1 MTYHHRFIRWLL
13 TLLFLP
19 VLLFSQKGKMT
30 ETGVV
35 DISYRMFKLD
45 NGLTVIIHEDHK
57 APIVAI
63 NIWYHVGSKNE
74 RPGKSGFAHLFEHLM
89 FNGSEDYNDDYF
101 QALERVGATDMNGT
115 TNEDR
120 TNYFQNVPTSAF
132 DLALWMESDRMG
144 HLLGAIDQAK
154 LDEQRGVVQN
164 EKRQGENQP
173 YAVSEE
179 LITKATWPAGHPY
192 DHTVIG
198 SMDDLNAASLSDVK
212 DWFRA
217 SYGPSNA
224 VLSIAGDV
232 TTEDALARV
241 KKYFGDI
248 PPGPPVARFSS
259 WVAKRTGVQ
268 REVAQDRVPQARVYK
283 VWNIPGWGT
292 PDLDYLNLASDVLS
306 SGKSSRLYY
315 RLVYKDQIATNV
327 NAYID
332 RREIASQF
340 VITATAKPG
349 EDLTAVEK
357 AIDEEMTKFLKSGPT
372 QVELERMKARYE
384 ASFLRGI
391 ERIGGF
397 GGTSDILAQ
406 NEVYGGSPDYYK
418 TTLRRLKTATAGD
431 IQKAAAA
438 WLSDGVYV
446 LDIVPFPNLSA
457 APADTMIRKSLPLVG
472 TPPVATF
479 PAFERKTLANGMKL
493 IFVHR
498 PTVPIVQFTL
508 LFDAGYSTDILSA
521 PGTANL
527 AMNMLD
533 EGTKTRT
540 ALQISDELQ
549 LLGATLNTGSNLDVS
564 TVSMNALKAKLDK
577 SLDLYADVIL
587 NPSFPKEDLG
597 RLQKQTIAGIKREKV
612 QPIQMGLRVLAGL
625 LYGPGH
631 PYGIPLTGTGTE
643 ESAAKLT
650 RDDMVRFH
658 QTWIRPNNATLIV
671 IGDATMD
678 EIVSRLERAFKNWKR
693 GDVPKKDITDVPEQK
708 EPVVYLM
715 DKPGALQS
723 VIFAAELTVPQNN
736 PDEIAIHAM
745 NTVLGGAF
753 TSRINMN
760 LREAKHWSYGA
771 GSFIYSTAAQRPYIA
786 YGPVQTDKTKESM
799 VELSKELSGII
810 GDHPVT
816 EEEMNKVKSNLTLE
830 LPGVWETNASVAG
843 YIADIVRFH
852 LPDDY
857 YQTYPQK
864 VKALS
869 LDQLNEGAKEV
880 VKPNRLIWVVVG
892 DRKKVEEGVRDLHF
906 GELKFLDS
914 DGNVVK

>member
-1 MTYHHRFIRWLL
+1 MKNRYCSLRWLL
-13 TLLFLP
+13 LILFVPALLL
-19 VLLFSQKGKMT
+19 SQKAKMS
-30 ETGVV
+30 GADVV
-35 DISYRMFKLD
+35 DIPYKMFKLD

-57 APIVAI
+57 APIVAV

-74 RPGKSGFAHLFEHLM
+74 RLGKSGFAHLFEHLM

-144 HLLGAIDQAK
+144 HLLGAIDQGK

-164 EKRQGENQP
+164 EKRQDENQP
-173 YAVSEE
+173 YAISDE

-192 DHTVIG
+192 AHTVIG

-212 DWFRA
+212 DWFRTY
-217 SYGPSNA
+217 YGPSNA

-232 TTEDALARV
+232 RTDDALARV

-259 WVAKRTGVQ
+259 WVAKRAGVQ

-292 PDLDYLNLASDVLS
+292 ADLDYLNLASDILAT
-306 SGKSSRLYY
+306 GKSSRLYY

-332 RREIASQF
+332 RREIAGQF

-349 EDLTAVEK
+349 EGLAAVEK
-357 AIDEEMTKFLKSGPT
+357 AIDEEMAKFLKSGPT
-372 QVELERMKARYE
+372 EVELRRAKALHE
-384 ASFLRGI
+384 AAFLRGI

-418 TTLRRLKTATAGD
+418 TTLRRMKNATVKD
-431 IQKAAAA
+431 IQKATAE

-446 LDIVPFPNLSA
+446 LDIVPYPTLSA
-457 APADTMIRKSLPLVG
+457 AAADTMIRKSLPAVG
-472 TPPVATF
+472 APPVAKF

-498 PTVPIVQFTL
+498 PTVPIVQFTM
-508 LFDAGYSTDILSA
+508 LFDAGYATDVFSTL
-521 PGTANL
+521 GTANL

-549 LLGATLNTGSNLDVS
+549 LLGARLNTGSNLDIS
-564 TVSMNALKAKLDK
+564 TVSMSALKTNLDK

-587 NPSFPKEDLG
+587 NPSFPKADFE
-597 RLQKQTIAGIKREKV
+597 RLQKQTIAGIKREKA
-612 QPIQMGLRVLAGL
+612 QPIQMGVRVLAPL
-625 LYGPGH
+625 LYGTGH
-631 PYGIPLTGTGTE
+631 PYGIPLTGSGTE
-643 ESAAKLT
+643 ESVAKLT
-650 RDDMVRFH
+650 RNDMVKFQ

-678 EIVSRLERAFKNWKR
+678 EIVPRLERAFKNWKP
-693 GDVPKKDITDVPEQK
+693 GDVPKKNITDVSPPTK
-708 EPVVYLM
+708 PVVYLM

-723 VIFAAELTVPQNN
+723 IIFAAELTLPQNN
-736 PDEIAIHAM
+736 PDEIAVQAM

-771 GSFIYSTAAQRPYIA
+771 GSFIYSTAAQRPFIA

-799 VELSKELSGII
+799 VEMRKELDGIV

-816 EEEMNKVKSNLTLE
+816 EEELKKVKSNLTLE
-830 LPGVWETNASVAG
+830 LPGVWETNSSVAG
-843 YIADIVRFH
+843 YLANIVRYH
-852 LPDDY
+852 LADDY
-857 YQTYPQK
+857 YQTYPDK
-864 VKALS
+864 IDALS
-869 LDQLNEGAKEV
+869 LNQLNEAAKEV
-880 VKPNRLIWVVVG
+880 VKPNQLVWVVVG
-892 DRKKVEEGVRDLHF
+892 DRQKIEEGVRDLQF

-914 DGNVVK
+914 NGMVEK

>member
-1 MTYHHRFIRWLL
+1 MKNRYCSLRWLL
-13 TLLFLP
+13 LILFVPALLL
-19 VLLFSQKGKMT
+19 SQKAKMS
-30 ETGVV
+30 GADVV
-35 DISYRMFKLD
+35 DIPYKMFKLD

-57 APIVAI
+57 APIVAV
-63 NIWYHVGSKNE
+63 NVWYHVGSKNE
-74 RPGKSGFAHLFEHLM
+74 RLGKSGFAHLFEHLM

-144 HLLGAIDQAK
+144 HLLGAIDQGK

-173 YAVSEE
+173 YAISDE

-192 DHTVIG
+192 AHTVIG

-212 DWFRA
+212 DWFRTY
-217 SYGPSNA
+217 YGPSNA

-232 TTEDALARV
+232 RTDDALARV

-259 WVAKRTGVQ
+259 WVAKRAGVQ

-292 PDLDYLNLASDVLS
+292 ADLDYLNLASDILAT
-306 SGKSSRLYY
+306 GKSSRLYY

-332 RREIASQF
+332 RREIAGQF

-349 EDLTAVEK
+349 EGLAAVEK
-357 AIDEEMTKFLKSGPT
+357 AIDEEMAKFLKSGPT
-372 QVELERMKARYE
+372 EVELRRAKALHE
-384 ASFLRGI
+384 AAFLRGI

-418 TTLRRLKTATAGD
+418 TTLRRMKNATVKD
-431 IQKAAAA
+431 IQKATAE

-446 LDIVPFPNLSA
+446 LDIVPYPTLSA
-457 APADTMIRKSLPLVG
+457 AAADTMIRKSLPAVG
-472 TPPVATF
+472 APPVAKF

-498 PTVPIVQFTL
+498 PTVPIVQFTM
-508 LFDAGYSTDILSA
+508 LFDAGYATDVFSTL
-521 PGTANL
+521 GTANL

-549 LLGATLNTGSNLDVS
+549 LLGARLNTGSNLDIS
-564 TVSMNALKAKLDK
+564 TVSMSALKTNLDK

-587 NPSFPKEDLG
+587 NPSFPKADFE
-597 RLQKQTIAGIKREKV
+597 RLQKQTIAGIKREKA
-612 QPIQMGLRVLAGL
+612 QPIQMGVRVLAPL
-625 LYGPGH
+625 LYGTGH
-631 PYGIPLTGTGTE
+631 PYGIPLTGSGTE
-643 ESAAKLT
+643 ESVAKLT
-650 RDDMVRFH
+650 RNDMVKFQ

-678 EIVSRLERAFKNWKR
+678 EIVPRLERAFKNWKP
-693 GDVPKKDITDVPEQK
+693 GDVPKKNITDVSPPTK
-708 EPVVYLM
+708 PVVYLM

-723 VIFAAELTVPQNN
+723 IIFAAELTLPQNN
-736 PDEIAIHAM
+736 PDEIAVQAM

-771 GSFIYSTAAQRPYIA
+771 GSFIYSTAAQRPFIA

-799 VELSKELSGII
+799 VEMRKELDGIV

-816 EEEMNKVKSNLTLE
+816 EEELKKVKSNLTLE
-830 LPGVWETNASVAG
+830 LPGVWETNSSVAG
-843 YIADIVRFH
+843 YLANIVRYH
-852 LPDDY
+852 LADDY
-857 YQTYPQK
+857 YQTYPDK
-864 VKALS
+864 IDALS
-869 LDQLNEGAKEV
+869 LNQLNEAAKEV
-880 VKPNRLIWVVVG
+880 VKPNQLVWVVVG
-892 DRKKVEEGVRDLHF
+892 DRQKIEEGVRDLQF

-914 DGNVVK
+914 NGMVEK